1 MSAKYRRSWIS
12 LIFFLVYMMTATLAF
27 SSTPELN
34 GTVSQLDVSGRNM
47 EVWSWTAETESSG
60 VILFS
65 HGALSAPWKYENLIK
80 QWVAAGYDVH
90 APLHVDSTDH
100 PQKEQYA
107 GRLSWKARLED
118 IARLA
123 DEYGGDGYIMAGHS
137 YGGLLALSKG
147 GAKAEIPEGLG
158 DSLSDERVR
167 VVLALSPPAAIP
179 GFIEKEAYGG
189 ISVPALIQ
197 TGTQDIFPGSTDG
210 WQPHLDA
217 YEMAK
222 PGGHRY
228 ALVLEGVDHYFGGA
242 ICRPELPGPKQQAE
256 LATTAEISVLMIKAF
271 YEHDQ
276 DSLSQLNSRLA
287 ANGPVVLKT
296 K

>member
-1 MSAKYRRSWIS
+1 MRGAIC
-12 LIFFLVYMMTATLAF
+12 FLVYLMSATLAF
-27 SSTPELN
+27 SSSP
-34 GTVSQLDVSGRNM
+34 GIKATVSQLDVSGRKM
-47 EVWSWTAETESSG
+47 EVWSWSAETESNG

-65 HGALSAPWKYENLIK
+65 HGALSAPWKYEKLIK

-100 PQKEQYA
+100 PQKEQYK

-123 DEYGGDGYIMAGHS
+123 DEYGSDGYIMAGHS
-137 YGGLLALSKG
+137 YGGLLALTKG
-147 GAKAEIPEGLG
+147 GAKAEIPEGFA
-158 DSLSDERVR
+158 DSLVDERVR
-167 VVLALSPPAAIP
+167 VVIALSPPAAIP

-197 TGTQDIFPGSTDG
+197 TGTRDIFPGSTAG

-242 ICRPELPGPKQQAE
+242 ICRPELPGPKQEAE
-256 LATTAEISVLMIKAF
+256 LDITAEISLQMINAF
-271 YEHDQ
+271 HEQDQ
-276 DSLSQLNSRLA
+276 DALSRLNSRLA
-287 ANGPVVLKT
+287 ATGQVVLET